1 MLAALAGGA
10 LYGGARIFN
19 SAAGKSALEKIAG
32 KAGPKGAAAYNKE
45 LQVEQKFVQ
54 PPIQPAPPASKQV
67 TTITPPP
74 AHKPPV
80 NKTTTTQT
88 ELFDKN
94 LQAFGT
100 TTTKTKQPAQ
110 KPAVDYTKAPTSTLG
125 ELANNPEL

>member
-10 LYGGARIFN
+10 LYGGARLFN

-80 NKTTTTQT
+80 NKTTTT
-88 ELFDKN
+88 
-94 LQAFGT
+94 
-100 TTTKTKQPAQ
+100 KTKQPAQ